1 MQRPYKKPK
10 NSYNLE
16 IKDINPLTDNQKRT
30 FKDYKEDKNLLL
42 HGMAGTGKTF
52 CALYLALLDILSY
65 KSSKS
70 KVLIVRSAVQTR
82 DVGFLPGSLEEKL
95 KQYET
100 PYKNICTEIFNRGD
114 AYEMLKTKDILSF
127 VSTSFIRG
135 NTFDDTIIIVD
146 EIQNLNFH
154 ELDSI
159 ITRTGDNSRIIFS
172 GDFRQSDLISS
183 QDRKGIL
190 DFIKILDNMSVF
202 SKIEFNIEDVVRS
215 GLVKDYLI
223 AKHSVFSWHYI

>member
-1 MQRPYKKPK
+1 MQRQHTKPK

-16 IKDINPLTDNQKRT
+16 IKDIIPLTQNQRRT
-30 FKDYKEDKNLLL
+30 FNHYKIDKNLLL

-65 KSSKS
+65 KSTKN
-70 KVLIVRSAVQTR
+70 KIIIIRSAVPTR
-82 DVGFLPGSLEEKL
+82 DLGFLPGSLKEKL

-100 PYKNICTEIFNRGD
+100 PYKNICTEILNRGD
-114 AYEMLKTKDILSF
+114 AYEILKTKDIISF
-127 VSTSFIRG
+127 MSTSFIRG

-172 GDFRQSDLISS
+172 GDFRQSDLIKE
-183 QDRKGIL
+183 QERKGLL
-190 DFIKILDNMSVF
+190 DFIKVLDKMSSF
-202 SKIEFNIEDVVRS
+202 RKI
-215 GLVKDYLI
+215 
-223 AKHSVFSWHYI
+223 

>member
-1 MQRPYKKPK
+1 MQRQHTKPK

-16 IKDINPLTDNQKRT
+16 IKDIIPLTQNQRRT
-30 FKDYKEDKNLLL
+30 FNHYKIDKNLLL

-65 KSSKS
+65 KSTKN
-70 KVLIVRSAVQTR
+70 KIIIIRSAVPTR
-82 DVGFLPGSLEEKL
+82 DLGFLPGSLKEKL

-100 PYKNICTEIFNRGD
+100 PYKNICTEILNRGD
-114 AYEMLKTKDILSF
+114 AYEILKTKDIISF
-127 VSTSFIRG
+127 MSTSFIRG

-172 GDFRQSDLISS
+172 GDFRQSDLIKE
-183 QDRKGIL
+183 QERKGLL
-190 DFIKILDNMSVF
+190 DFIKVLDKMSSF
-202 SKIEFNIEDVVRS
+202 RKIEFNIEDVVRS

-223 AKHSVFSWHYI
+223 AKHSVFT